1 MSKTR
6 TIPLIVLV
14 MAACLIFAFP
24 TFAAE
29 KFFVIATGG
38 TGGTYYPLGGAL
50 AQALS
55 SKVPNLIVTAQSG
68 NASTANLNL
77 IAKHQIES
85 AFVQNN
91 TAYQAYMGIDQ
102 FDGKPVKNVRGIASL
117 YPEVIQ
123 ILVLRK
129 ANIQRVADLKGKRVI
144 PGDRGSGTA
153 VDAENLCKAA
163 GVAFKDFGVLDWL
176 SFSGIAQRLKDGQTD
191 AGFITA
197 GIPTAAVMEL
207 FSSTTD
213 IDIVHMDA
221 PLIKKITDTWPFYA
235 KVTIPAGTYRGQ
247 PKAVDTVAVMAQW
260 VTDAAVPDDMIYK
273 LTKALWEEG
282 THVLRG
288 DKAPSAAAI
297 MAEVHAKGKDVQL
310 KTALDGMAIPLHAGA
325 EKYYREKGLL
335 K

>member
-1 MSKTR
+1 MMKKKTV
-6 TIPLIVLV
+6 VLLV
-14 MAACLIFAFP
+14 AVIAASLVVAAP
-24 TFAAE
+24 SFAAK
-29 KFFVIATGG
+29 KFFAIATGG

-55 SKVPNLIVTAQSG
+55 SKIPNLIVTAQSA

-77 IAKHQIES
+77 IAKHDIES

-91 TAYQAYMGIDQ
+91 TAYQAYKGIDQ
-102 FDGKPVKNVRGIASL
+102 FAGKPVKNVRGIATL

-123 ILVLRK
+123 IVLLK
-129 ANIQRVADLKGKRVI
+129 SAGVKSVANLKGKRVI

-153 VDAENLCKAA
+153 VDAENICKSA
-163 GVAFKDFGVLDWL
+163 GLTFNDFGALDWL
-176 SFSGIAQRLKDGQTD
+176 SFSGISQRMKDNQAD

-207 FSSTTD
+207 TSTAD
-213 IDIVHMDA
+213 IDFLNLDDA
-221 PLIKKITDTWPFYA
+221 LIKKITDTWPFYA

-247 PKAVDTVAVMAQW
+247 DKAVNSVAVMAQW
-260 VTDAAVPDDMIYK
+260 VTDAQIPDDIIYE

-288 DKAPSAAAI
+288 DKAPSAATI
-297 MAEVHAKGKDVQL
+297 MGQVHAKGKDVQL
-310 KTALDGMAIPLHAGA
+310 RTALDGMAIPLHPGA
-325 EKYYREKGLL
+325 ARYYREKGLI

>member
-1 MSKTR
+1 MMKKR
-6 TIPLIVLV
+6 TVVLLV
-14 MAACLIFAFP
+14 AVIAASLVVAAP
-24 TFAAE
+24 SFAAK
-29 KFFVIATGG
+29 KFFAIATGG

-55 SKVPNLIVTAQSG
+55 SKIPNLIVTAQSA

-77 IAKHQIES
+77 IAKHDIES

-91 TAYQAYMGIDQ
+91 TAYQAYKGIDQ
-102 FDGKPVKNVRGIASL
+102 FAGKPVKNVRGIATL

-123 ILVLRK
+123 IVLLK
-129 ANIQRVADLKGKRVI
+129 SAGVKSVANLKGKRVI

-153 VDAENLCKAA
+153 VDAENICKSA
-163 GVAFKDFGVLDWL
+163 GLTFNDFGALDWL
-176 SFSGIAQRLKDGQTD
+176 SFSGISQRMKDNQAD

-207 FSSTTD
+207 TSTAD
-213 IDIVHMDA
+213 IDFLNLDDA
-221 PLIKKITDTWPFYA
+221 LIKKITDTWPFYA

-247 PKAVDTVAVMAQW
+247 DKAVNTVAVMAQW
-260 VTDAAVPDDMIYK
+260 VTDAQIPDDIIYE

-288 DKAPSAAAI
+288 DKAPSAATI
-297 MAEVHAKGKDVQL
+297 MGQVHAKGKDVQL
-310 KTALDGMAIPLHAGA
+310 RTALDGMAIPLHPGA
-325 EKYYREKGLL
+325 ARYYREKGLI